1 MGILD
6 GRALATIP
14 GRPQVETPQGSH
26 APKDKMANVHGGSR
40 PPTRGP
46 VKSLKDFPDK
56 RASVKRREGEK
67 MKCYLSLG
75 LLTLAA
81 IWSANPS
88 VADEQL
94 TTRDNPP
101 STPQDEV
108 IVKPTPEG
116 NLFASGQYNVEN
128 FSVGTEAY
136 VSPNG
141 ENGDRVDMTNGNL
154 FASGRYNGKNFSVG
168 GRVYMNPSSGERGAG
183 VKMTVP
189 IR

>member
-6 GRALATIP
+6 RRALATIP